1 MTGDTHYDL
10 DTLADL
16 AEGLLDADTARQVR
30 GHLAV
35 CDPCGELLADLA
47 AVREVLAATPT
58 PAMPMGVALRI
69 DKALAAEAESRRAGG
84 VGLAEPPDWDELM
97 RDAPWERPAE
107 VSEPVR
113 LVPEPARLEEVSEP
127 VRLEKAPEPARL
139 EETAE
144 PARDEPAGAPE
155 PVRLG
160 VVADDGT
167 IVPAKSRSIR
177 RRRWAVPAVAA
188 AAAAVVA
195 GTVVAGTS
203 LLTAGGQ
210 SPAEPAPVALPPQTS
225 AAEPTRSAIRA
236 TPSARGYALT
246 NSDHNYSDPELR
258 LPLEGFL
265 APAPALH
272 GDSNDADKVSK
283 CVAAVS
289 NRSKLDVFA
298 VDQGQYNGQ
307 EALVVASWKNQA
319 TKRIRIDVV
328 DPFNCKNLRK
338 PALGRW

>member
-10 DTLADL
+10 EILAEL
-16 AEGLLDADTARQVR
+16 AEGLLDADTARRVR
-30 GHLAV
+30 EHLAV

-69 DKALAAEAESRRAGG
+69 DKALAAEAELRRGGG

-107 VSEPVR
+107 VPEPVR
-113 LVPEPARLEEVSEP
+113 LHRDVPARVPEPTRPSGDSPAEVPEPAS
-127 VRLEKAPEPARL
+127 
-139 EETAE
+139 TG
-144 PARDEPAGAPE
+144 PAGVPE

-160 VVADDGT
+160 VVSDDGT
-167 IVPAKSRSIR
+167 VVPAKSRSIR
-177 RRRWAVPAVAA
+177 RRRWAMPAVAAA

-195 GTVVAGTS
+195 GSAVAGTA
-203 LLTAGGQ
+203 LLASGGE
-210 SPAEPAPVALPPQTS
+210 SPAPPVALPVPSTSS
-225 AAEPTRSAIRA
+225 AAPQPQQSSMRA
-236 TPSARGYALT
+236 TPSKPPRGYALT

-258 LPLEGFL
+258 RPLELFL
-265 APAPALH
+265 APAPILH
-272 GDSNDADKVSK
+272 GDSNDADKVAK
-283 CVAAVS
+283 CVSAVS

-307 EALVVASWKNQA
+307 EALLVASWKQQS